1 MPIELTLQQAGLL
14 ALLAVTFGL
23 LITEWLPNDLVA
35 LLVVLTLAMTG
46 LLSPR
51 DALSGFSSEPAIV
64 VVSVFV
70 LAAALQQTGIS
81 EAVGAW
87 MSNVAGKGYRST
99 VAVIMASVAALSVFT
114 HHITTT
120 AMLLPVTTQIA
131 QKRQLPASLFLIPL
145 SFAASL
151 GTTVTIIGAPA
162 FLVASA
168 ALQQGGSPGLGIFSI
183 APIGL
188 TLTAAGIFFV
198 VLFGQLLLP
207 RHDDPGQLG
216 DRSHIDNYFTEL
228 IIQPDARFV
237 GKSLTDTMRAG
248 RFQFTVVGWL
258 RGQHA
263 LPGPY
268 GPLRLQAGDVL
279 LVHTTSADLAALRHE
294 RGLELHAVE
303 KFRLGKRGSLRHA
316 DGEHIV
322 QAVVAPDSDFINRT
336 LREIDFRRRFGA
348 IVIGFW
354 RRGELLQNALADIR
368 LQAGDVLVLQGDAD
382 SLARV
387 ERLPAFLLLAPLHGD
402 PRRRH
407 KAPIAVAIVAA
418 VIAATILGIFPLD
431 IAMLAGAVAIVLTGC
446 LTPDQAY
453 RAIDKRIYVFI
464 AGAIPLGLAMQQ
476 TGTADLLADQLNRV
490 VGGWPEWAV
499 LLLLYLVVGLVT
511 QIMSD
516 AATVAL
522 FAPVAVS
529 LAKVTDASPE
539 AYVVTVAMAAVTAC
553 LTPTGH
559 HGNLLVYGPGRYR
572 YVDFLR
578 IGVPFT
584 ALIGTLVALLAAV
597 LW

>member
-1 MPIELTLQQAGLL
+1 MPVDLTLQQFGLL
-14 ALLAVTFGL
+14 FLLAVTFGL
-23 LITEWLPNDLVA
+23 LITEWLPNDIVA
-35 LLVVLTLAMTG
+35 LLVVLVLAVTG

-64 VVSVFV
+64 VASVFV
-70 LAAALQQTGIS
+70 LAAALEQTGIS
-81 EAVGAW
+81 SDVGAW
-87 MSNVAGKGYRST
+87 MSHVAGRGYRST

-114 HHITTT
+114 HHVTTT

-168 ALQQGGSPGLGIFSI
+168 ALQQGGYPGLGIFSI
-183 APIGL
+183 APIGIAL
-188 TLTAAGIFFV
+188 TIAGIAFIV
-198 VLFGQLLLP
+198 VFGKMLLP

-216 DRSHIDNYFTEL
+216 DRSDIDNYFTEL
-228 IIQPDARFV
+228 IIRADARFV
-237 GKSLTDTMRAG
+237 GKSLADTMRIG
-248 RFQFTVVGWL
+248 HFQFTVVGWL
-258 RGQHA
+258 RGQQA

-268 GPLRLQAGDVL
+268 GALRLQAGDVL
-279 LVHTTSADLAALRHE
+279 LVHTTPSDLAALRHE
-294 RGLELHAVE
+294 RGLELRAVE

-316 DGEHIV
+316 DGEHVV
-322 QAVVAPDSDFINRT
+322 QAVVAPNSDFINRT

-354 RRGELLQNALADIR
+354 RRGELLQSALADIR

-382 SLARV
+382 SLTRV
-387 ERLPAFLLLAPLHGD
+387 ERLPAVLLLAPLHGE

-407 KAPIAVAIVAA
+407 KAPVVILIVAA
-418 VIAATILGIFPLD
+418 VIVATIFSILPLD
-431 IAMLAGAVAIVLTGC
+431 IAMLAGAVAIVLAGC

-453 RAIDKRIYVFI
+453 RAIDKRIYIFI

-499 LLLLYLVVGLVT
+499 LLMLYLIVGLVT

-522 FAPVAVS
+522 FAPVAVA
-529 LAKVTDASPE
+529 LAKMTGAPPE

-584 ALIGTLVALLAAV
+584 ALIGILVALLATL